1 MMETIESWE
10 VRSIE
15 LGSERSV
22 LICVALTGEPGIEL
36 LGGDVDSVLGGL

>member
-1 MMETIESWE
+1 MIETIESWE
-10 VRSIE
+10 VISIE

-22 LICVALTGEPGIEL
+22 LTCVALIGVTGIEL